1 MNRHPPGT
9 AVFKHYLQITNID
22 EEINAMLDNPA
33 WNPRRIPG
41 SLSWIH
47 SESITFIGDIMVA
60 IIMEI
65 LNISPQRLMAHIR
78 KIYATEM
85 AFVTTFELC

>member
-1 MNRHPPGT
+1 ME
-9 AVFKHYLQITNID
+9 A
-22 EEINAMLDNPA
+22 EINTMLDNPV
-33 WNPRRIPG
+33 WNPRHVPW

-47 SESITFIGDIMVA
+47 SESITLIGDLMVA

-78 KIYATEM
+78 KICATEL
-85 AFVTTFELC
+85 AFL

>member
-1 MNRHPPGT
+1 ME
-9 AVFKHYLQITNID
+9 A
-22 EEINAMLDNPA
+22 EINTMFDNPA
-33 WNPRRIPG
+33 WNPRQIPG

-78 KIYATEM
+78 KIYATEL
-85 AFVTTFELC
+85 AFFTTFELY